1 MRARYDWI
9 AMTRDRDVNAKVVV
23 AGLAPLEA
31 RELYPRVGT
40 RGKA

>member
-9 AMTRDRDVNAKVVV
+9 AMTRDRDVNAKVV